1 MCFGFFESFS
11 IFSLSHLLCT
21 VSVCGSDSLSLPQMR
36 LNRYSFFNVVPLFST
51 SSFSSWNSFSV
62 TLTGVW
68 SVSYTH
74 LDVYKRQIEYCKL
87 GAVTQRKLIENAADI
102 IADGSL
108 TQKQF
113 VCNLTVSFSNS
124 DKSNNIL
131 LLFSDVVAAVMS
143 DR

>member
-1 MCFGFFESFS
+1 MPFEQLPSAFKDWFS
-11 IFSLSHLLCT
+11 DSIKFSLLVAHL
-21 VSVCGSDSLSLPQMR
+21 
-36 LNRYSFFNVVPLFST
+36 
-51 SSFSSWNSFSV
+51 
-62 TLTGVW
+62 
-68 SVSYTH
+68 
-74 LDVYKRQIEYCKL
+74 RQIEYCKL

-113 VCNLTVSFSNS
+113 VCNLNS